1 MIDCIHYD
9 EEFDC
14 CTWFSSWGQDMPIL
28 QPCIESPCSHYI
40 KKKKAC
46 EFCKDGEEKC
56 GTCER
61 FFMGMDGCATNC
73 DSEKCIAY
81 KPVNHCYMCGRKLK
95 KENENEQKSTGE
107 V

>member
-1 MIDCIHYD
+1 MNDCIYYD

-14 CTWFSSWGQDMPIL
+14 CKWYSIWGQDMPIL
-28 QPCIESPCSHYI
+28 QPCLESPCSHYI

-81 KPVNHCYMCGRKLK
+81 KSVNHCYMCGRKLK